1 MLPPHLADSACCRP
15 GSFPLGVRGLPVPA
29 GGELSYRGVEELLA
43 ERASRLITS
52 RCTGG
57 AAVRACMPRRSVASS
72 RPRWLRL
79 LHTVGTSREHITK
92 NPARER
98 NARGLRRG
106 RTDPHV
112 GRETDERVRLR
123 DRNGQQL
130 SRYRVRVCLP
140 RLR

>member
-57 AAVRACMPRRSVASS
+57 AAVRACMPRGAVASS

-92 NPARER
+92 NPGQGKECQGSSSWKDGPS
-98 NARGLRRG
+98 RGEGNRG
-106 RTDPHV
+106 G
-112 GRETDERVRLR
+112 GRA
-123 DRNGQQL
+123 
-130 SRYRVRVCLP
+130 
-140 RLR
+140 